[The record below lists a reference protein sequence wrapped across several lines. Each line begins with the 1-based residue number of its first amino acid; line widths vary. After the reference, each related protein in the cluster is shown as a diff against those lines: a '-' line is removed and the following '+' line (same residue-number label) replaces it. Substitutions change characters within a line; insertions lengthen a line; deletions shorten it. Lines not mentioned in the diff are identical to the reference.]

1 MRGTKKPSLFPRF
14 YVIIRSRT
22 QERVVAFIQTSTGF
36 EEADMTVVKEKIKA
50 KNGVLHM
57 NLPDE
62 FKDKIDEVVVKI
74 ESEIEKKLMID
85 SIRIDTSKW
94 KFNRDGSPCG

>member
-1 MRGTKKPSLFPRF
+1 
-14 YVIIRSRT
+14 
-22 QERVVAFIQTSTGF
+22 
-36 EEADMTVVKEKIKA
+36 MTVVKEKIKA

-62 FKDKIDEVVVKI
+62 FKDKMVEVVVKI

-94 KFNRDGSPCG
+94 KFNRDEISCG

>member
-1 MRGTKKPSLFPRF
+1 LCYYQF
-14 YVIIRSRT
+14 RSISN
-22 QERVVAFIQTSTGF
+22 VHDF

-62 FKDKIDEVVVKI
+62 FKDKMVEVVVKL

-85 SIRIDTSKW
+85 TIRIDTSKW
-94 KFNRDGSPCG
+94 KFNRDEIYG

>member
-1 MRGTKKPSLFPRF
+1 MLLSD
-14 YVIIRSRT
+14 
-22 QERVVAFIQTSTGF
+22 QERVVAFIQTSTAF

-62 FKDKIDEVVVKI
+62 FKDKMVEVVVKI

-94 KFNRDGSPCG
+94 KFNRDEIYG